1 MKKDFLTL
9 DVSIIDTIAKFPLR
23 FEELAAVSVV
33 RDQALRLKIRRS
45 GVAPG
50 SSADVTIN
58 ERLQALRRQG
68 RLAYDRG
75 TSRWEA
81 LP

>member
-1 MKKDFLTL
+1 MKKDFLPL

-23 FEELAAVSVV
+23 FEELGAVAVV
-33 RDQALRLKIRRS
+33 RDQALRLNIRRS
-45 GVAPG
+45 GVAQG